1 MSGESGSSPDAGSIS
16 NFQIF
21 TPTPADLLSFK
32 KSETVLWTIAKILLL
47 LLFQQ
52 PCMALA
58 KFRQALDILLG
69 SLIPTTLFG
78 TCANPPAAET
88 ITPSVSKCLLGHV
101 KKPFGGIRKEDLE
114 TRGNSYLK
122 IVDDNTRTL
131 PS

>member
-1 MSGESGSSPDAGSIS
+1 MLMYVLEQEWLQSLILNFKRFKSVACKVQASPI
-16 NFQIF
+16 
-21 TPTPADLLSFK
+21 
-32 KSETVLWTIAKILLL
+32 
-47 LLFQQ
+47 
-52 PCMALA
+52 
-58 KFRQALDILLG
+58 DILLG

>member
-1 MSGESGSSPDAGSIS
+1 
-16 NFQIF
+16 
-21 TPTPADLLSFK
+21 
-32 KSETVLWTIAKILLL
+32 
-47 LLFQQ
+47 
-52 PCMALA
+52 MALVFNIEFQ
-58 KFRQALDILLG
+58 KIQVINWQSLRQTLDILLG

>member
-1 MSGESGSSPDAGSIS
+1 
-16 NFQIF
+16 
-21 TPTPADLLSFK
+21 
-32 KSETVLWTIAKILLL
+32 
-47 LLFQQ
+47 
-52 PCMALA
+52 MALA

-131 PS
+131 PSWRQFLQTKLCIL